1 MGHGVAPYWIGAPLL
16 VPDGSVPD
24 NNGAFKAEK
33 TATRKIIKR
42 RTIMANKGERKVKDL
57 MLPIEDYPKIS
68 EDGTIREAFEALE
81 KTKHRALLVTDK
93 KGVVI
98 GQLSNMDILMGLEP
112 RYDCSLWAG
121 TGFTCEVFKNYP
133 VFYREGMFA
142 GQAQAQVDRKVKEIL
157 APIKVAV
164 DEDATLAEAVNL
176 MATHNLGRLA
186 VLRKEK
192 IVGMIRIDEIFDEMQ
207 KVVLGR

>member
-1 MGHGVAPYWIGAPLL
+1 MF
-16 VPDGSVPD
+16 VPDDSVPD
-24 NNGAFKAEK
+24 NNGAFKGEK

-81 KTKHRALLVTDK
+81 KTKHRALLVTDE

-142 GQAQAQVDRKVKEIL
+142 GQAQAQVGRKVKEIL

>member
-1 MGHGVAPYWIGAPLL
+1 MAAPLL
-16 VPDGSVPD
+16 DRRSVVGTGTIGVPD
-24 NNGAFKAEK
+24 NNGALTAER
-33 TATRKIIKR
+33 TTTRKEEKR

-57 MLPIEDYPKIS
+57 MLPIDDYPKIS

-142 GQAQAQVDRKVKEIL
+142 GQAQAQVGRQVKEIL